1 MSIQD
6 YYGGASE
13 ELDIGQFAYCELTP
27 MDEGEQSD
35 SVASDPSQDIWQPGE
50 VSLLKQLFE
59 FFKDKGPKAYRNIT
73 AELKKHK
80 FYFNPSQVEQK
91 LRQLGLHI
99 SSVETS
105 HVGIRGRNFSEVE
118 DTQIC
123 RSWKT
128 ITNDATVGTDQART
142 KFWEKIQLH
151 AARHQPSLATRPP
164 DALRQRFNHLK
175 KLVQKYLDCEVF
187 AFRHQG
193 SGTSYEDVLSIASK
207 NFMVQNNLKEFRL
220 QGCIEVLRNEPKFN
234 TNVTKSVD
242 SSLQSIPD
250 FVESPTTSEMDYSE
264 PATPR
269 SSENRPLG
277 QKASKFSIN
286 NSRKDVMEKL
296 VDSIN
301 KKNDVLARNAK
312 ALEEATSVKIMAT
325 PIENLDEVAKE
336 YFILKKKLILKDLQK
351 ETQAFESLIS
361 ESDSD

>member
-6 YYGGASE
+6 YYGGAAE
-13 ELDIGQFAYCELTP
+13 ELDIGHFAYCELTP

-91 LRQLGLHI
+91 LRQLGLHV

-142 KFWEKIQLH
+142 KFWEKIQIH

-164 DALRQRFNHLK
+164 DALRQRFSHLK
-175 KLVQKYLDCEVF
+175 KLVQKYHDCEVF

-193 SGTSYEDVLSIASK
+193 SGTSYEDVLSTASK
-207 NFMVQNNLKEFRL
+207 NFMVQTTSRSSDCKAASRFYVTNQNLTRTL
-220 QGCIEVLRNEPKFN
+220 QKVLTLASNQYR
-234 TNVTKSVD
+234 TS
-242 SSLQSIPD
+242 SSLQQLQRWNIANQLLQRAPKTG
-250 FVESPTTSEMDYSE
+250 PWAKK
-264 PATPR
+264 PA
-269 SSENRPLG
+269 NF
-277 QKASKFSIN
+277 Q
-286 NSRKDVMEKL
+286 
-296 VDSIN
+296 
-301 KKNDVLARNAK
+301 
-312 ALEEATSVKIMAT
+312 
-325 PIENLDEVAKE
+325 
-336 YFILKKKLILKDLQK
+336 
-351 ETQAFESLIS
+351 
-361 ESDSD
+361 